1 LNPITQFPRTLRGA
15 FSSLAFALLLTG
27 CATSR
32 AELAKPSAD
41 AFAQRPQVREFIDR
55 MVSQDGFDKAQLQTL
70 FAKVRLQP
78 AVIEAM
84 ERPAEAKPWYE
95 YRRIFLT
102 QARIQGGVAFWK
114 AHREALERAQATYG
128 VPPQIVTAI
137 IGVETYYGR
146 RMGRWPVFDTLAT
159 LGFDYPPRAEFF
171 RRQLAQYLLLAKE
184 EGFDPLVPRGSYA
197 GAMGQGQFIPSSYR
211 HYAVDF
217 DGNGQRNLWTDTDDA
232 IGSVANYFA
241 EHGWKNGGG
250 VAVRARV
257 KGDPYADRRPSLK
270 PSLSAAQLRAQGI
283 AARHPPAGEGPF
295 SVIRLESRN
304 GPEYWVGEHNFY
316 VITRYNHSPL
326 YAMAVY
332 QLSQAIL
339 SAHRQSL
346 PAGTRAASEGHATG
360 HKQLAQ

>member
-1 LNPITQFPRTLRGA
+1 MNPITHFPRAVRAA
-15 FSSLAFALLLTG
+15 FTSLAFALLLSG

-32 AELAKPSAD
+32 AEMSQPSGD

-55 MVSQDGFDKAQLQTL
+55 MVEQDGFDKAGLQAL
-70 FAKVRLQP
+70 FAKAKPQP

-84 ERPAEAKPWYE
+84 KRPAEAMPWYK

-102 QARIQGGVAFWK
+102 KARVREGVAFWQ
-114 AHREALERAQATYG
+114 AHRATLDRAQATYG
-128 VPPQIVTAI
+128 VPPQIITAI

-171 RRQLAQYLLLAKE
+171 RRQLAQYLLLARD
-184 EGFDPLVPRGSYA
+184 EGFDPLAPKGSYA

-217 DGNGQRNLWTDTDDA
+217 DGDGKRNLWTDADDA

-241 EHGWKNGGG
+241 ENGWQQGGG
-250 VAVRARV
+250 VAVPAKV
-257 KGDPYADRRPSLK
+257 TGDPYADRRPSLK
-270 PSLSAAQLRAQGI
+270 PSFSAAQLHAQGI
-283 AARHPPAGEGPF
+283 VPQGRLAGGGPL
-295 SVIRLESRN
+295 SVIRLDGRN
-304 GPEYWVGEHNFY
+304 GPEYWVGAQNFY
-316 VITRYNHSPL
+316 AITRYNRSPL

-332 QLSQAIL
+332 QLSQEIL
-339 SAHRQSL
+339 SAYRQAA
-346 PAGTRAASEGHATG
+346 PGGTQSADA
-360 HKQLAQ
+360 K

>member
-1 LNPITQFPRTLRGA
+1 MTQFPRAVRTG
-15 FSSLAFALLLTG
+15 FTGLAFALLLTG

-32 AELAKPSAD
+32 AELSKPAAG

-55 MVSQDGFDKAQLQTL
+55 MVKQDGFDKADLQAL
-70 FAKVRLQP
+70 FAKAKPQP

-84 ERPAEAKPWYE
+84 KRPAEAKPWYE

-102 QARIQGGVAFWK
+102 QERIREGVAFWK
-114 AHREALERAQATYG
+114 AHSQALERAQATYG
-128 VPPQIVTAI
+128 VPPQIITAI

-171 RRQLAQYLLLAKE
+171 RRQLAQFLLLAKE
-184 EGFDPLVPRGSYA
+184 EGFDPLAPKGSYA

-217 DGNGQRNLWTDTDDA
+217 DGDGKRNLWTDADDA

-241 EHGWKNGGG
+241 EHGWKKGGG
-250 VAVRARV
+250 VAVPARA

-270 PSLSAAQLRAQGI
+270 PSFSAAQLSSQGI
-283 AARHPPAGEGPF
+283 APRHPIAGDGPL
-295 SVIRLESRN
+295 SVIRLEGRD

-339 SAHRQSL
+339 SAHRQAA
-346 PAGTRAASEGHATG
+346 PGGAMAAS
-360 HKQLAQ
+360 AQ

>member
-1 LNPITQFPRTLRGA
+1 MNPITHFPRAVRTG
-15 FSSLAFALLLTG
+15 FTSLAFALLLSG
-27 CATSR
+27 CATSH
-32 AELAKPSAD
+32 AEVAQPSGD

-55 MVSQDGFDKAQLQTL
+55 MVERDGFNKAALQAL
-70 FAKVRLQP
+70 FAKAQPQP

-84 ERPAEAKPWYE
+84 KRPAEAMPWYK

-102 QARIQGGVAFWK
+102 QARVREGVAFWRS
-114 AHREALERAQATYG
+114 HRAALERAEATYG

-171 RRQLAQYLLLAKE
+171 RRQLAQYLLLARE
-184 EGFDPLVPRGSYA
+184 EGFDPLTPKGSYA

-217 DGNGQRNLWTDTDDA
+217 DGDGKRNLWADAGDA

-241 EHGWKNGGG
+241 EHGWRKGGG
-250 VAVRARV
+250 VAVRAQV
-257 KGDPYADRRPSLK
+257 KGDPYAERRPPLK
-270 PSLSAAQLRAQGI
+270 PSFSMAQLHAQGI
-283 AARHPPAGEGPF
+283 VPQRPLAGGGPL
-295 SVIRLESRN
+295 SVVRLEAKN
-304 GPEYWVGEHNFY
+304 GPKYWAGAQNFY

-332 QLSQAIL
+332 QLSQEIL
-339 SAHRQSL
+339 SAHRKAAPGGAL
-346 PAGTRAASEGHATG
+346 AAGAE
-360 HKQLAQ
+360 

>member
-1 LNPITQFPRTLRGA
+1 M
-15 FSSLAFALLLTG
+15 FALLLTG

-41 AFAQRPQVREFIDR
+41 AFVQRPQVRDFIDR
-55 MVSQDGFDKAQLQTL
+55 MVSQDGFDKASLQAL

-84 ERPAEAKPWYE
+84 KRPAEAMPWYE

-102 QARIQGGVAFWK
+102 QARIREGVAFWN
-114 AHREALERAQATYG
+114 AHRKALDRAEATYG

-171 RRQLAQYLLLAKE
+171 RRQLAQYLLLARE
-184 EGFDPLVPRGSYA
+184 EGFNPLAPKGSYA

-217 DGNGQRNLWTDTDDA
+217 DGNGKRNLWTDTDDA

-241 EHGWKNGGG
+241 ENGWQQDGG
-250 VAVRARV
+250 VVVPAKV
-257 KGDPYADRRPSLK
+257 KGDPYADHAPSLK
-270 PSLSAAQLRAQGI
+270 PSFSAAQLHVQGI
-283 AARHPPAGEGPF
+283 VPQGRLAGGGPL
-295 SVIRLESRN
+295 SVIRLEGSK
-304 GPEYWVGEHNFY
+304 GPEYWIGEHNFY
-316 VITRYNHSPL
+316 VITRYNRSPL

-339 SAHRQSL
+339 SAHRQAA
-346 PAGTRAASEGHATG
+346 PGGTLAARAR
-360 HKQLAQ
+360 